1 MHEIFLKRAIDL
13 ARKGKYLTKPNPM
26 VGCVIVKDNEVIAEG
41 YHMKYG
47 SNHAEINALEDLNK
61 NNNISE
67 AELRQLTLYCTL
79 EPCCHHG
86 KTGPCTDAIIKS
98 GIKKVVIGIKDPN
111 PKVSGSGI
119 KQLEDNGIEV
129 LSGFF
134 EEELIE
140 LNKHFFFK
148 NTYNR
153 PYIAVKIASSADGMS
168 HRKDNTFTWI
178 TSEQSRDDVQIV
190 RAGFDAILTGGN
202 TLRNDNPRMNARVDF
217 EVNQPQKILLTSQEI
232 NKESNFFK
240 SGDVIINRSS
250 DLNKVITELSNTEI
264 NSILVE
270 AGPNL
275 VNAFLDNDLVDE
287 IIIYK
292 SNITLGDEGVSWFEN
307 KTIESLG
314 FDLKSSFK
322 INDDSK
328 ETYLK
333 RHHEYNKRNH

>member
-13 ARKGKYLTKPNPM
+13 ACKGKYLTKPNPM

-67 AELRQLTLYCTL
+67 AEFRQLTLYCTL

-140 LNKHFFFK
+140 LNKHFFYK

-250 DLNKVITELSNTEI
+250 NLNKVVTELSNTEI

-275 VNAFLDNDLVDE
+275 VNAFLDNNLVDE

-314 FDLKSSFK
+314 FDLKSSLK

-328 ETYLK
+328 ETYFK
-333 RHHEYNKRNH
+333 RS

>member
-13 ARKGKYLTKPNPM
+13 AREGKYLTKPNPM

-67 AELRQLTLYCTL
+67 AEFRQLTLYCTL

-98 GIKKVVIGIKDPN
+98 GIKKVIIGIKDPN

-178 TSEQSRDDVQIV
+178 TSEKSRDDVQIV

-250 DLNKVITELSNTEI
+250 DLNKVITELSNIEI

-275 VNAFLDNDLVDE
+275 VNAFLDNHLVDE

-314 FDLKSSFK
+314 FDLKSSLK

-333 RHHEYNKRNH
+333 RP

>member
-26 VGCVIVKDNEVIAEG
+26 VGCVIVKDSEVIAEG

-67 AELRQLTLYCTL
+67 AEFRQLTLYCTL

-178 TSEQSRDDVQIV
+178 TSEKSRDDVQIV

-240 SGDVIINRSS
+240 SGDVIINRSY

-333 RHHEYNKRNH
+333 TP

>member
-26 VGCVIVKDNEVIAEG
+26 VGCVIVKDSEVIAEG

-67 AELRQLTLYCTL
+67 AEFRQLTLYCTL

-129 LSGFF
+129 LFGFF

-153 PYIAVKIASSADGMS
+153 PYIAVKIASTADGMS

-333 RHHEYNKRNH
+333 TP

>member
-47 SNHAEINALEDLNK
+47 SKHAEINALEDLNK

-67 AELRQLTLYCTL
+67 AEFRQLTLYCTL

-134 EEELIE
+134 AEELIE

-202 TLRNDNPRMNARVDF
+202 TFRNDNPRMNARVDF
-217 EVNQPQKILLTSQEI
+217 EANQPQKILLTSQEI

-275 VNAFLDNDLVDE
+275 VNAFLDNHLVDE

-292 SNITLGDEGVSWFEN
+292 SNIMLGDEGVSWFEN
-307 KTIESLG
+307 KTIESFG

-322 INDDSK
+322 INDDRK

-333 RHHEYNKRNH
+333 GP

>member
-1 MHEIFLKRAIDL
+1 MHEVFLKKAIDI
-13 ARKGKYLTKPNPM
+13 AYKGKYLTKPNPM
-26 VGCVIVKDNEVIAEG
+26 VGCVIVKDNKVIADG

-47 SNHAEINALEDLNK
+47 SNHAEINALENLNK
-61 NNNISE
+61 NNDISE
-67 AELRQLTLYCTL
+67 KEFRQLTLYCTL

-119 KQLEDNGIEV
+119 QQLKDNGIEV

-148 NTYNR
+148 NTHKR

-168 HRKDNTFTWI
+168 HRKDNIFTWI
-178 TSEQSRDDVQIV
+178 TSEKSRDDVQIL

-217 EVNQPQKILLTSQEI
+217 KVNQPQKILLTSQEI
-232 NKESNFFK
+232 NKELNFFK
-240 SGDVIINRSS
+240 GGDVIIKNSS
-250 DLNKVITELSNTEI
+250 DLNKVISDLSDTEI
-264 NSILVE
+264 NSILIE

-275 VNAFLDNDLVDE
+275 VNAFLNNHLVDE
-287 IIIYK
+287 LIMYK
-292 SNITLGDEGVSWFEN
+292 SNITLGEEGVSWFEN
-307 KTIESLG
+307 KTIESFG
-314 FDLKSSFK
+314 FDLKSSLK
-322 INDDSK
+322 IINDIK

-333 RHHEYNKRNH
+333 KS

>member
-26 VGCVIVKDNEVIAEG
+26 VGCVIVKANEVIAEG
-41 YHMKYG
+41 HHMKYG
-47 SNHAEINALEDLNK
+47 SNHAEINALEDLYK

-67 AELRQLTLYCTL
+67 AELRELTLYCTL

-202 TLRNDNPRMNARVDF
+202 TVRNDNPRMNARVNF
-217 EVNQPQKILLTSQEI
+217 EVNQPQKILLTSKKI

-240 SGDVIINRSS
+240 TGDVIINRSS

-275 VNAFLDNDLVDE
+275 VKAFLDNYLVDE

-292 SNITLGDEGVSWFEN
+292 SNIALGDEGVSWFEN

-314 FDLKSSFK
+314 FDLKSSLK
-322 INDDSK
+322 INEDSK

-333 RHHEYNKRNH
+333 RI

>member
-26 VGCVIVKDNEVIAEG
+26 VGCVIVKDSEVIAEG

-67 AELRQLTLYCTL
+67 AEFRQLTLYCTL

-217 EVNQPQKILLTSQEI
+217 EANQPQKILLTSQEI

-240 SGDVIINRSS
+240 SGDVIIHRSS

-333 RHHEYNKRNH
+333 TP

>member
-26 VGCVIVKDNEVIAEG
+26 VGCVIVKDSEVIAEG

-67 AELRQLTLYCTL
+67 AEFRQLTLYCTL

-129 LSGFF
+129 LFGFF

-140 LNKHFFFK
+140 LNKYFFFK

-153 PYIAVKIASSADGMS
+153 PYIAVKIASSEDGMS

-217 EVNQPQKILLTSQEI
+217 EANQPQKILLTSQEI

-333 RHHEYNKRNH
+333 TP

>member
-26 VGCVIVKDNEVIAEG
+26 VGCVIVKDNEIIAEG

-67 AELRQLTLYCTL
+67 TEFIQLTLYCTL

-134 EEELIE
+134 AEELIE

-333 RHHEYNKRNH
+333 TP

>member
-26 VGCVIVKDNEVIAEG
+26 VGCVIVKDSEVIAEG

-67 AELRQLTLYCTL
+67 AEFRQLTLYCTL

-202 TLRNDNPRMNARVDF
+202 TLRNDNPRMNTRVDF

-232 NKESNFFK
+232 NKKLNFFK

-333 RHHEYNKRNH
+333 TP

>member
-1 MHEIFLKRAIDL
+1 MHEIFLKRASDI

-26 VGCVIVKDNEVIAEG
+26 VGCVIVKDSEVIAEG

-67 AELRQLTLYCTL
+67 AEFRQLTLYCTL

-129 LSGFF
+129 LFGFF

-140 LNKHFFFK
+140 LNKHLFFK

-314 FDLKSSFK
+314 FDLKSSLK

-333 RHHEYNKRNH
+333 TP

>member
-13 ARKGKYLTKPNPM
+13 ARQGKYLTKPNPM

-47 SNHAEINALEDLNK
+47 SNHAEINALEDLNN

-250 DLNKVITELSNTEI
+250 DLNKIITELSNTEI

-275 VNAFLDNDLVDE
+275 VNAFLDNHLVDE

-314 FDLKSSFK
+314 FDLKSSLK

-333 RHHEYNKRNH
+333 RT

>member
-26 VGCVIVKDNEVIAEG
+26 VGCVIVKDSEVIAEG

-47 SNHAEINALEDLNK
+47 SNHAEINALRDLYK

-67 AELRQLTLYCTL
+67 AELKQLTLYCTL

-129 LSGFF
+129 LFGFF
-134 EEELIE
+134 EEELVE
-140 LNKHFFFK
+140 LNKYFFFK

-217 EVNQPQKILLTSQEI
+217 EANQPQKILLTSQEI

-314 FDLKSSFK
+314 FDLKSSLK

-333 RHHEYNKRNH
+333 RT

>member
-26 VGCVIVKDNEVIAEG
+26 VGCVIVKDSEVIAEG

-67 AELRQLTLYCTL
+67 AEFRQLTLYCTL

-119 KQLEDNGIEV
+119 KQLEDNGIDV

-134 EEELIE
+134 KEELIE

-202 TLRNDNPRMNARVDF
+202 TLKNDNPRMNARVDF

-314 FDLKSSFK
+314 FDLKSSLK

-333 RHHEYNKRNH
+333 TP

>member
-1 MHEIFLKRAIDL
+1 MHEVFLKKAIDI
-13 ARKGKYLTKPNPM
+13 AYKGKYLTKPNPM
-26 VGCVIVKDNEVIAEG
+26 VGCVIVKNNKVIADG

-47 SNHAEINALEDLNK
+47 SNHAEINALENLNK
-61 NNNISE
+61 NNDISE
-67 AELRQLTLYCTL
+67 KEFRQLTLYCTL

-119 KQLEDNGIEV
+119 QQLEDNGIEV

-148 NTYNR
+148 NTHKR

-168 HRKDNTFTWI
+168 HRKDNIFTWI
-178 TSEQSRDDVQIV
+178 TSEKSRDDVQIL

-217 EVNQPQKILLTSQEI
+217 KVNQPQKILLTSQEI
-232 NKESNFFK
+232 NKELNFFK
-240 SGDVIINRSS
+240 SGDVIIKSSS
-250 DLNKVITELSNTEI
+250 DLNKVISDLSDTEI
-264 NSILVE
+264 NSILIE

-275 VNAFLDNDLVDE
+275 VNAFLNNHLVDE
-287 IIIYK
+287 LIMYK
-292 SNITLGDEGVSWFEN
+292 SNITLGEEGVSWFEN
-307 KTIESLG
+307 KTIESFG
-314 FDLKSSFK
+314 FDLKSSLK
-322 INDDSK
+322 IINDIK

-333 RHHEYNKRNH
+333 KS

>member
-1 MHEIFLKRAIDL
+1 
-13 ARKGKYLTKPNPM
+13 
-26 VGCVIVKDNEVIAEG
+26 
-41 YHMKYG
+41 MKYG

-67 AELRQLTLYCTL
+67 AEFRQLTLYCTL
-79 EPCCHHG
+79 EPCCHQG

-98 GIKKVVIGIKDPN
+98 GIKKVVIGMKDPN

-134 EEELIE
+134 AEELIE

-202 TLRNDNPRMNARVDF
+202 TVRNDNPRMNARVNF
-217 EVNQPQKILLTSQEI
+217 EVNQPQKILLTSKEI

-240 SGDVIINRSS
+240 TGDVIINSSS
-250 DLNKVITELSNTEI
+250 DLNKVITELSDTEI

-333 RHHEYNKRNH
+333 TP

>member
-13 ARKGKYLTKPNPM
+13 AREGKYLTKPNPM
-26 VGCVIVKDNEVIAEG
+26 VGCVIVKGNEVIAEG

-61 NNNISE
+61 NNNISQ
-67 AELRQLTLYCTL
+67 AEFRQLTLYCTL

-250 DLNKVITELSNTEI
+250 NLNKVVTELSNIEI

-275 VNAFLDNDLVDE
+275 VNAFLDNHLVDE

-292 SNITLGDEGVSWFEN
+292 SNITLGNEGVSWFEN

-314 FDLKSSFK
+314 FDLKSSLK

-328 ETYLK
+328 ETYIK
-333 RHHEYNKRNH
+333 RS

>member
-13 ARKGKYLTKPNPM
+13 AREGKYLTKPNPM

-67 AELRQLTLYCTL
+67 AEFRQLTLYCTL

-333 RHHEYNKRNH
+333 TP

>member
-26 VGCVIVKDNEVIAEG
+26 VGCVIVKDSEVIAEG

-67 AELRQLTLYCTL
+67 AEFRQLTLYCTL

-129 LSGFF
+129 LFGFF

-140 LNKHFFFK
+140 LNKYFFFK

-153 PYIAVKIASSADGMS
+153 PYIAVKIASSEDGMS

-217 EVNQPQKILLTSQEI
+217 EANQPQKILLTSQEI

-250 DLNKVITELSNTEI
+250 DLNKVITEVSNTEI

-333 RHHEYNKRNH
+333 TP

>member
-13 ARKGKYLTKPNPM
+13 AHKGKYLTKPNPM

-41 YHMKYG
+41 YHIKYG
-47 SNHAEINALEDLNK
+47 SNHAEINALEDLYK

-67 AELRQLTLYCTL
+67 SELRELTLYCTL

-202 TLRNDNPRMNARVDF
+202 TVRNDNPRMNARVNF
-217 EVNQPQKILLTSQEI
+217 EVNQPQKILLTSKKI

-240 SGDVIINRSS
+240 TGDVIINRSS

-275 VNAFLDNDLVDE
+275 VKAFLENHLVDE

-314 FDLKSSFK
+314 FDLKSSLK

-333 RHHEYNKRNH
+333 RI

>member
-26 VGCVIVKDNEVIAEG
+26 VGCVIVKDNEIIAEG
-41 YHMKYG
+41 LHMKYG
-47 SNHAEINALEDLNK
+47 SNHAEINALEDLYK

-148 NTYNR
+148 NTHNR

-202 TLRNDNPRMNARVDF
+202 TVRNDNPRMNARVNF
-217 EVNQPQKILLTSQEI
+217 EVNQPKKILLTSKKI

-240 SGDVIINRSS
+240 TGDVIINRSS

-275 VNAFLDNDLVDE
+275 VKAFLENHLVDE

-314 FDLKSSFK
+314 FDLKSSLK

-333 RHHEYNKRNH
+333 RI

>member
-13 ARKGKYLTKPNPM
+13 AHKGKYLTKPNPM

-47 SNHAEINALEDLNK
+47 SKHAEINALEDLN

-119 KQLEDNGIEV
+119 KQLEDSGIEV

-134 EEELIE
+134 EEELIK

-153 PYIAVKIASSADGMS
+153 PFIAVKIASSADGMS

-202 TLRNDNPRMNARVDF
+202 TVRNDNPRMNARVDF
-217 EVNQPQKILLTSQEI
+217 EVNQPQKILLTSKEI

-240 SGDVIINRSS
+240 SGDVIVNRSS
-250 DLNKVITELSNTEI
+250 DLNKVIAELSNTEI

-275 VNAFLDNDLVDE
+275 VNAFLDNYLVDE

-314 FDLKSSFK
+314 FDLKSSLK
-322 INDDSK
+322 INGDSK

-333 RHHEYNKRNH
+333 RS

>member
-13 ARKGKYLTKPNPM
+13 AREGKYLTKPNPM

-67 AELRQLTLYCTL
+67 AEFRQLTLYCTL

-250 DLNKVITELSNTEI
+250 DLNKVVTELSNTEI

-275 VNAFLDNDLVDE
+275 VNAFLDNHLVDE

-314 FDLKSSFK
+314 FDLKSSLK

-328 ETYLK
+328 ETYIK
-333 RHHEYNKRNH
+333 RS

>member
-13 ARKGKYLTKPNPM
+13 AREGKYLTKPNPM
-26 VGCVIVKDNEVIAEG
+26 VGCVIVKDSEVIAEG

-61 NNNISE
+61 NNNISQ
-67 AELRQLTLYCTL
+67 AEFRQLTLYCTL

-250 DLNKVITELSNTEI
+250 DLNKVVTELSNIEI

-275 VNAFLDNDLVDE
+275 VNAFLDNHLVDE

-292 SNITLGDEGVSWFEN
+292 SNITLGNEGVSWFEN

-314 FDLKSSFK
+314 FDLKSSLK

-328 ETYLK
+328 ETYFK
-333 RHHEYNKRNH
+333 RS

>member
-26 VGCVIVKDNEVIAEG
+26 VGCVIVKDSEVIAEG
-41 YHMKYG
+41 YHVKYG

-67 AELRQLTLYCTL
+67 AEFRQLTLYCTL

-148 NTYNR
+148 NTHNR
-153 PYIAVKIASSADGMS
+153 PYIAVKIASSEDGMS

-333 RHHEYNKRNH
+333 TP

>member
-1 MHEIFLKRAIDL
+1 
-13 ARKGKYLTKPNPM
+13 
-26 VGCVIVKDNEVIAEG
+26 
-41 YHMKYG
+41 
-47 SNHAEINALEDLNK
+47 
-61 NNNISE
+61 
-67 AELRQLTLYCTL
+67 
-79 EPCCHHG
+79 
-86 KTGPCTDAIIKS
+86 
-98 GIKKVVIGIKDPN
+98 
-111 PKVSGSGI
+111 
-119 KQLEDNGIEV
+119 
-129 LSGFF
+129 
-134 EEELIE
+134 
-140 LNKHFFFK
+140 
-148 NTYNR
+148 
-153 PYIAVKIASSADGMS
+153 MS

-202 TLRNDNPRMNARVDF
+202 TLRNDNPRMNARVNF
-217 EVNQPQKILLTSQEI
+217 EVNQPQKILLTSQKI

-240 SGDVIINRSS
+240 TGDVIINRSS

-333 RHHEYNKRNH
+333 TP

>member
-26 VGCVIVKDNEVIAEG
+26 VGCVIVKDSEVIAEG

-67 AELRQLTLYCTL
+67 AEFRQLTLYCTL

-153 PYIAVKIASSADGMS
+153 PYIAVKIASSVDGMS

-178 TSEQSRDDVQIV
+178 TSEKSRDDVQIV

-333 RHHEYNKRNH
+333 GP

>member
-26 VGCVIVKDNEVIAEG
+26 VGCVIVKDSEVIAEG

-67 AELRQLTLYCTL
+67 AEFRQLTLYCTL

-119 KQLEDNGIEV
+119 KQLQDNGIEV

-178 TSEQSRDDVQIV
+178 TSEQSREDVQIV

-202 TLRNDNPRMNARVDF
+202 TFRNDNPSMNARVDF

-232 NKESNFFK
+232 NNESNFFK

-250 DLNKVITELSNTEI
+250 DLNKVIAELSNTEI

-270 AGPNL
+270 AGPSL

-333 RHHEYNKRNH
+333 TP

>member
-26 VGCVIVKDNEVIAEG
+26 VGCVIVKDSEVIAEG

-67 AELRQLTLYCTL
+67 AEFRQLTLYCTL

-129 LSGFF
+129 LFGFF
-134 EEELIE
+134 EEELVE
-140 LNKHFFFK
+140 LNKYFFFK

-232 NKESNFFK
+232 NKELNFFK

-275 VNAFLDNDLVDE
+275 VNAFLNNDLVDE

-314 FDLKSSFK
+314 FDLKSSLK
-322 INDDSK
+322 INDNSK

-333 RHHEYNKRNH
+333 RT

>member
-26 VGCVIVKDNEVIAEG
+26 VGCVIVKDSEVIAEG

-67 AELRQLTLYCTL
+67 AEFRQLTLYCTL

-217 EVNQPQKILLTSQEI
+217 KTNQPQKILLTSQEI
-232 NKESNFFK
+232 NKESNFFE

-333 RHHEYNKRNH
+333 TP

>member
-26 VGCVIVKDNEVIAEG
+26 VGCVIVKDSEVIAEG

-67 AELRQLTLYCTL
+67 AEFRQLTLYCTL

-314 FDLKSSFK
+314 FDLKSSLK

-333 RHHEYNKRNH
+333 RT

>member
-13 ARKGKYLTKPNPM
+13 AREGKYLTKPNPM

-67 AELRQLTLYCTL
+67 AEFRQLTLYCTL

-140 LNKHFFFK
+140 LNKHFFYK

-250 DLNKVITELSNTEI
+250 DLNKVVTELSNIEI

-275 VNAFLDNDLVDE
+275 VNAFLDNHLVDE

-292 SNITLGDEGVSWFEN
+292 SNITLGNEGVSWFEN

-314 FDLKSSFK
+314 FDLKSSLK
-322 INDDSK
+322 INDDRK

-333 RHHEYNKRNH
+333 RP

>member
-41 YHMKYG
+41 YHMKFG

-67 AELRQLTLYCTL
+67 AEFRQLTLYCTL

-134 EEELIE
+134 EEELIK

-153 PYIAVKIASSADGMS
+153 PFIAVKIASSADGMS

-202 TLRNDNPRMNARVDF
+202 TFRNDNPRMNARVDF

-250 DLNKVITELSNTEI
+250 DLNKIITELSNTEI

-275 VNAFLDNDLVDE
+275 VNAFLDNHLVDE

-292 SNITLGDEGVSWFEN
+292 SSIILGDEGVSWFEN

-314 FDLKSSFK
+314 FDLKSSLK

-333 RHHEYNKRNH
+333 RT

>member
-1 MHEIFLKRAIDL
+1 
-13 ARKGKYLTKPNPM
+13 
-26 VGCVIVKDNEVIAEG
+26 
-41 YHMKYG
+41 
-47 SNHAEINALEDLNK
+47 
-61 NNNISE
+61 
-67 AELRQLTLYCTL
+67 
-79 EPCCHHG
+79 
-86 KTGPCTDAIIKS
+86 
-98 GIKKVVIGIKDPN
+98 
-111 PKVSGSGI
+111 
-119 KQLEDNGIEV
+119 
-129 LSGFF
+129 
-134 EEELIE
+134 
-140 LNKHFFFK
+140 
-148 NTYNR
+148 
-153 PYIAVKIASSADGMS
+153 MS

-232 NKESNFFK
+232 NKESNFFE

-250 DLNKVITELSNTEI
+250 DLNKIITELSNTEI

-275 VNAFLDNDLVDE
+275 VKAFLDNHLVDE

-292 SNITLGDEGVSWFEN
+292 SNIILGDEGVSWFEN

-314 FDLKSSFK
+314 FDLKSSLK

-333 RHHEYNKRNH
+333 RI

>member
-13 ARKGKYLTKPNPM
+13 AREGKYLTKPNPM

-67 AELRQLTLYCTL
+67 AEFRQLTLYCTL

-140 LNKHFFFK
+140 LNKHFFYK

-250 DLNKVITELSNTEI
+250 DLNKVVTELSNTEI

-275 VNAFLDNDLVDE
+275 VNAFLDNHLVDE

-292 SNITLGDEGVSWFEN
+292 SNITLGNEGVSWFEN

-314 FDLKSSFK
+314 FDLKSSLK

-328 ETYLK
+328 ETYFK
-333 RHHEYNKRNH
+333 RS